1 MRTPILLASLLS
13 SSLCTAAG
21 IALHAAE
28 MKTETV
34 TFGEQDPSGK
44 PHTCG
49 MSTAIRAVSTSESDL
64 QTTIEA
70 QVLMILTD
78 DAKGIASQ
86 FRVRVL
92 RFDLYEGAMRFVG
105 APAII
110 EAELSSE
117 DDEFVATLGADRIRT
132 EDGFYAEWVDPDAG
146 SALMHPFTNAGASR
160 RLVFRD
166 SLSTRGAESV
176 SYTMAASS
184 EEMKKY
190 FDCVQALIA
199 RWKAEQVE
207 QARLKR

>member
-1 MRTPILLASLLS
+1 MRTPILLASLLG
-13 SSLCTAAG
+13 SSLCTADG

-28 MKTETV
+28 MKTEAV

-49 MSTAIRAVSTSESDL
+49 MSTAIRAVSTSDSDL

-70 QVLMILTD
+70 QVLLVLTD

-86 FRVRVL
+86 FRIRVL

-110 EAELSSE
+110 EAALSSE

-132 EDGFYAEWVDPDAG
+132 EDGFYADWIDPSAAN
-146 SALMHPFTNAGASR
+146 ALMHPFTKAGAGRRIVSR
-160 RLVFRD
+160 PAAPR
-166 SLSTRGAESV
+166 V
-176 SYTMAASS
+176 SATPS
-184 EEMKKY
+184 
-190 FDCVQALIA
+190 
-199 RWKAEQVE
+199 R
-207 QARLKR
+207 